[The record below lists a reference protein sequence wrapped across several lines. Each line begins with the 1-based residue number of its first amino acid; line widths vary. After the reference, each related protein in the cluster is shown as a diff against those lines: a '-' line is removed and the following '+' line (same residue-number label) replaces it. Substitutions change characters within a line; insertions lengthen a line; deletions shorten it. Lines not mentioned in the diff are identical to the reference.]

1 MNGSELTPVS
11 LSPRRE
17 AEYEPTR
24 TQRLIWASQR
34 RHHNLP
40 VANMGERVRIRGPLN
55 PSRFVEAFD
64 TVVRQVDVL
73 RSVVNPD
80 GSRIGVLAT
89 PPASTLVLDLPA
101 ADLERW
107 SADRIGQPI
116 DATNCVYDSVLLRH
130 AEDDW
135 TWWIDVHHIAIDAW
149 GAARLAEAVST
160 VYLHDGPPTEADLNA
175 VVSGPFLGSIEATS
189 DGVSERAAEWAEDA
203 RVAGPMAPLTLYG
216 PRGERT
222 TLVDRCP
229 LPQDGW
235 QKSLDGALR
244 GEFRALSPELSLLAL
259 SAMATAIAVR
269 RFDGR
274 SSLVVGVPVHHRSGR
289 WGSTAIGPM
298 MELYP
303 MVITFD
309 DEETHREMFARTV
322 RSVMQVLRRAR
333 PGESPDTPFEVV
345 LNVTTARWDT
355 FAGYPAVRHWMR
367 SGHVEPNHAIR
378 VQIFDEFDPSVEG
391 DHVLRWELDL
401 NQGLST
407 DGSHRALPQHFAAIV
422 KGILDGPDEKAGRIA
437 VVDANERQE
446 LAALNPQPSAR
457 SLARPVHELIR
468 ERLRAAPNEVVVEQ
482 GAVTITSDEFDR
494 RADTLARQLVADGL
508 RLGDP
513 VGIRMGRSI
522 EVLIAVHGVLRAGG
536 RFVFLDPDDPVSR
549 HETIAADAGL
559 FTILDHLPSE
569 EGNSADSAVP
579 IELPTV
585 GLDDGA
591 YILYTSG
598 STGLPKGVP
607 ISHRGLADYLDFA
620 IESYC
625 DPDNP
630 PWVALHS
637 ALVFDLSITSV
648 FLAMMTGGRT
658 VVFDAD
664 PVEALGQISRDD
676 RITFLKGTPSQ
687 LEILT
692 RVADGPLSLDTF
704 VVGGEAFRRP
714 VAERVRTQ
722 CAGPVRIFNE
732 YGPTEAVVG
741 CMIHKYD
748 PERDL
753 NVDVPIG
760 HAAPGSQLVVLDALG
775 EVAPPGVWGELFV
788 HRPGMASGYLNRPE
802 LTEERFGPPPVGT
815 PDRAVLGNH
824 HADLGSTVWY
834 RTGDRVRVERL
845 GVLVF
850 GGRADDQLKVNG
862 IRLEPAEVEAAL
874 VAHPAIDTALVRL
887 WQPIDAVDRSDVRRC
902 DRCGLGVDVPGV
914 EIDALGVCSVCRQ
927 FDEIEP
933 QTREWF
939 RTPTDLDERLEAAR
953 ARRTG
958 DYDCLHLLSGGKD
971 STYALY
977 QLVERGWKVHALTL
991 DNGFISEGAKENV
1004 RRSIA
1009 DLGITH
1015 EFATTDAMNAIF
1027 ADSLNRYSNVCQGCY
1042 KTIYTLAVARAEA
1055 LGIPVIVTGLSRGQ
1069 FFETRL
1075 VPHQFEAGRFD
1086 PTDIDATV
1094 LEARRVYHASE
1105 DAVTELLPEQRVFDD
1120 PTVLDRL
1127 EFLDFYRYVDVPLS
1141 ELYDFLE
1148 NRAPWVR
1155 PADTGRS
1162 TNCLIN
1168 VAGIRVHQ
1176 QERGYH
1182 SYAEPYSWDVRLG
1195 HKTRDEALEELDDLI
1210 DEHEVND
1217 ILGQIGYK
1225 PKTHGVLTAWYQSV
1239 DGVDLDP
1246 DELRRS
1252 LRERLPSH
1260 AIPSAFV
1267 RLDQVPLATSAK
1279 ADPNLLPAPTRFHR
1293 RSGEGVRPET
1303 PTEER
1308 LATIWGEILALDSVG
1323 ITDDFFDL
1331 GGASLDALAVVARID
1346 TEFGTDLPDATV
1358 FRARTIAEL
1367 AELVDEAD
1375 AAEQEVTVELGDGP
1389 LPLSAGEEAM
1399 LLEYRLDPTDTR
1411 YNVTRLYTLDGQDG
1425 PVDVEALER
1434 ALRDVVMH
1442 HAPLHTRFDAERTP
1456 LGPAE
1461 ALKWESLGELS
1472 TEEMDAFADAARRVP
1487 FDLNDGPLVRAH
1499 VATTGPDQTSLLIGT
1514 HHIVIDAGTFDVLWE
1529 QLAARVA
1536 GATLPALPTSYA
1548 AHGELQ
1554 RQQHLR
1560 RGDDRDFW
1568 AERTGSSESSPLR
1581 FDPAVS
1587 EADGYLE
1594 LTSDLT
1600 TADMTSLGH
1609 TPFATALAAAA
1620 AVTATFAGSSS
1631 AQLGVTASAND
1642 RTDTVNVV
1650 GYYLNTLALSLD
1662 LAAAPRFDDLV
1673 TAAARAITDAL
1684 PHRTYP
1690 FASVVRD
1697 ARASGRTVPDVSV
1710 MLAYERL
1717 APPTYPFARAEQRI
1731 LASGTSVSDATF
1743 FVQERGEE
1751 IRLGLE
1757 YRGSV
1762 IGSADAARLLQGF
1775 ADVLRQGVG
1784 SPSTLNVELTRPLRA
1799 ADLHHGSL
1807 PPPATVLERM
1817 LDHVE
1822 QSPTAEAV
1830 IDATGRNLT
1839 YGDFAASVEA
1849 TVVALSN
1856 AMNGAKPRRI
1866 GVAVSRSVD
1875 LVVAIY
1881 AAQFA
1886 GAAYVALDPTLPD
1899 GRLERIAA
1907 AGHLDAVITDDLV
1920 RHGRWAEVAV
1930 GVQIHE
1936 AVPATSAHLRR
1947 RVAALDRD
1955 DDAYVI
1961 FTSGSTGEPRGVAV
1975 THANLAASTA
1985 ARDVWYTERPE
1996 RFLVT
2001 SSPGFDSSVVGLAW
2015 PIATGGAVVVPGD
2028 DDVRNLDRL
2037 AALIKDF
2044 NVSHTLM
2051 VPSLLGALLDRS
2063 PESLATLRVSIVA
2076 GEACPRSVVLR
2087 HFEAVPHVELVNEY
2101 GPTEVTVWA
2110 TAHRLSPSDDPI
2122 PIGRPIPGITARVAS
2137 STGESVPAGVA
2148 GELWLAGGGVTA
2160 GYLTDH
2166 ESTAERFVE
2175 VDGRRWYRTGDLV
2188 RSVDGVLHF
2197 LGRVDDQLNVGGVR
2211 LEPAEVERI
2220 LDAID
2225 GVAASVVVAVGEP
2238 RILVAHL
2245 QTTSEINEVT
2255 LRARVGEHLP
2265 ATAVPRRFIAHSVL
2279 PRTRNGKLDRQAVTQ
2294 LPVPKLAAAPAVL
2307 EGTVVER
2314 TVFEAWNTVLAP
2326 TLIGPNTDFFA
2337 AGGDSLTAVSLV
2349 TRIGVALGRTIPIST
2364 LLAGPS
2370 PAAMIQRLED
2380 DDRSSGPF
2388 TTIRMRPGA
2397 PGGPLVLI
2405 TPAWFDIFGYQALA
2419 KTFSSGTE
2427 VIALNYSPVASE
2439 EPILT
2444 VPQIVTAMEQAL
2456 DEFPSGHR
2464 PVAIL
2469 GWSIGGVVAAE
2480 LATRLLESGRPVDRL
2495 VLIDTMFPTVDRG
2508 QMRVRWSY
2516 RWWTAKSLLHP
2527 EGLVELRSEVWRFIR
2542 QRLPGPIDRAVRW
2555 LTRVS
2560 PAKPDDSPSVASTAP
2575 DSVRAPVG
2583 AIPEEALPFELRPL
2597 GLPVVFYRASGSNPW
2612 HTSKLWRAIAPEF
2625 DEVVVKGR
2633 HRNTNSIM
2641 DADRVGQISADL
2653 EQRLR

>member
-1 MNGSELTPVS
+1 MSDDVSTPVS

-40 VANMGERVRIRGPLN
+40 VANMGERMRIRGPLD
-55 PSRFVEAFD
+55 PSRFVAAFD

-80 GSRIGVLAT
+80 GSLIGVLAA
-89 PPASTLVLDLPA
+89 PPTSTLVLDLPA

-107 SADRIGQPI
+107 SADRISQPI
-116 DATNCVYDSVLLRH
+116 DATTCVYDSVLLRH
-130 AEDDW
+130 ADDDW

-160 VYLHDGPPTEADLNA
+160 AYLHDGSPTTADPGAL
-175 VVSGPFLGSIEATS
+175 VSGPFFESFEATN
-189 DGVSERAAEWAEDA
+189 DGVGERAAEWDEDA
-203 RVAGPMAPLTLYG
+203 RVAGPQAPLTLYG

-222 TLVDRCP
+222 TVVDRCP
-229 LPQDGW
+229 LPRDGW
-235 QKSLDGALR
+235 QESLEEALQ

-259 SAMATAIAVR
+259 SAMATSIAVR

-289 WGSTAIGPM
+289 WGSKAIGPM

-355 FAGYPAVRHWMR
+355 FAGYPAVRNWMR
-367 SGHVEPNHAIR
+367 SGHAEPNHAIR

-391 DHVLRWELDL
+391 DHVLQWELDL

-407 DGSHRALPQHFAAIV
+407 DGSHQALPQHFATIL

-437 VVDANERQE
+437 VVDPHERQA
-446 LAALNPQPSAR
+446 LAALNPQPSPR
-457 SLARPVHELIR
+457 SLTRPVHELIR
-468 ERLRAAPNEVVVEQ
+468 ERLRANPDEVVVEQ
-482 GAVTITSDEFDR
+482 GSATITGDEFDR
-494 RADTLARQLVADGL
+494 QADALAQQLVADGL
-508 RLGDP
+508 RVGDP

-536 RFVFLDPDDPVSR
+536 RFVFLDPDDPVDR
-549 HETIAADAGL
+549 HETIATDAGL
-559 FTILDHLPSE
+559 FAILDHLPSE
-569 EGNSADSAVP
+569 EGNSADTAVP
-579 IELPTV
+579 VELPTV

-598 STGLPKGVP
+598 STGRPKGVP

-620 IESYC
+620 IDSYC
-625 DPDNP
+625 DPENP

-658 VVFDAD
+658 VVFEAD
-664 PVEALGQISRDD
+664 PIQALGQIGRDD

-692 RVADGPLSLDTF
+692 RVADGPLSIDTF

-722 CAGPVRIFNE
+722 CAGSVRIFNE

-741 CMIHKYD
+741 CMIHEYV
-748 PERDL
+748 PEQDFG
-753 NVDVPIG
+753 VDVPIG

-788 HRPGMASGYLNRPE
+788 HRPGMASEYLHRPE
-802 LTEERFGPPPVGT
+802 LSDERFRPLLVRT
-815 PDRAVLGNH
+815 LDREVLGNPR
-824 HADLGSTVWY
+824 ADHDSTVWY

-845 GVLVF
+845 GVLVY
-850 GGRADDQLKVNG
+850 GGREDDQLKVSG

-874 VAHPAIDTALVRL
+874 IAHPAIDTALVRL
-887 WQPIDAVDRSDVRRC
+887 WQPTDAAERSDVRRC
-902 DRCGLGVDVPGV
+902 ERCGLGVDVPGV

-927 FDEIEP
+927 FDEVEP
-933 QTREWF
+933 QTRAWF
-939 RTPTDLDERLEAAR
+939 RTPTDLDERLEAAQ

-977 QLVERGWKVHALTL
+977 QLVDRGWKVHALTL

-1027 ADSLNRYSNVCQGCY
+1027 ADSLDRYSNVCQGCY
-1042 KTIYTLAVARAEA
+1042 KTIYTLAVARAEE

-1094 LEARRVYHASE
+1094 LEARRVYHASD

-1127 EFLDFYRYVDVPLS
+1127 EFLDFYRYVDVSLS

-1195 HKTRDEALEELDDLI
+1195 HKTRHEALEELDDHI

-1217 ILGQIGYK
+1217 ILSQIGYE

-1252 LRERLPSH
+1252 LRDRLPSH

-1267 RLDQVPLATSAK
+1267 RLDQVPLAASAK

-1308 LATIWGEILALDSVG
+1308 LAAIWGEILALDSVG

-1331 GGASLDALAVVARID
+1331 GGASLDALAVIARID
-1346 TEFGTDLPDATV
+1346 AEFGTDLPDATV

-1367 AELVDEAD
+1367 AELVDDAD
-1375 AAEQEVTVELGDGP
+1375 TAEQEVAVELGDGP

-1461 ALKWESLGELS
+1461 ALTWESLGELS
-1472 TEEMDAFADAARRVP
+1472 TEEMDTFADNARRGP
-1487 FDLNDGPLVRAH
+1487 FDLDAGPLVRAH
-1499 VATTGPDQTSLLIGT
+1499 VATTGPDRTSLLIGT

-1560 RGDDRDFW
+1560 RDDDRDFW

-1581 FDPAVS
+1581 FDPAVT

-1594 LTSDLT
+1594 LTSELT
-1600 TADMTSLGH
+1600 TADMASLGH

-1620 AVTATFAGSSS
+1620 AVTATFAGSSC

-1642 RTDTVNVV
+1642 RTDTVDVV

-1662 LAAAPRFDDLV
+1662 IAAAPRFDDLV
-1673 TAAARAITDAL
+1673 AAAAREITDAL
-1684 PHRTYP
+1684 PHRAYP

-1717 APPTYPFARAEQRI
+1717 APPTYPFARVEQRI

-1757 YRGSV
+1757 YRGSA

-1784 SPSTLNVELTRPLRA
+1784 SPSTLTVELTRPLRA

-1807 PPPATVLERM
+1807 PKPATVLERM

-1849 TVVALSN
+1849 TVMALSN
-1856 AMNGAKPRRI
+1856 VMNGAQPRRI

-1947 RVAALDRD
+1947 RVAALTPH

-1985 ARDVWYTERPE
+1985 ARDVWYAERPE

-2015 PIATGGAVVVPGD
+2015 PVATGGAVVVPGD
-2028 DDVRNLDRL
+2028 DDVRDVDRL
-2037 AALIKDF
+2037 AALIEDF

-2063 PESLATLRVSIVA
+2063 PKSLASLRVSIVA
-2076 GEACPRSVVLR
+2076 GESCPRSVVLR

-2110 TAHRLSPSDDPI
+2110 TAHRLSPSDDPV

-2137 STGESVPAGVA
+2137 STGEPVPAGVA
-2148 GELWLAGGGVTA
+2148 GELWLAGEGVTA
-2160 GYLTDH
+2160 GYLADH
-2166 ESTAERFVE
+2166 ASTAERFVE
-2175 VDGRRWYRTGDLV
+2175 ADGRRWYRTGDLV
-2188 RSVDGVLHF
+2188 RAVGGVLRF

-2211 LEPAEVERI
+2211 LEPAEVER
-2220 LDAID
+2220 LLNTMD
-2225 GVAASVVVAVGEP
+2225 GITASAVVAVGDP
-2238 RILVAHL
+2238 PLLVAHL
-2245 QTTSEINEVT
+2245 ETDGPIDEAH
-2255 LRARVGEHLP
+2255 LRGHLGERLA
-2265 ATAVPRRFIAHSVL
+2265 ATAVPRRFVAHPSL
-2279 PRTRNGKLDRQAVTQ
+2279 PRTPNGKLDRQAAAELA
-2294 LPVPKLAAAPAVL
+2294 LPTPLPTPEIRGGTATERAVL
-2307 EGTVVER
+2307 E
-2314 TVFEAWNTVLAP
+2314 AWSTVLAP
-2326 TLIGPNTDFFA
+2326 AQIDLDTDFFA
-2337 AGGDSLTAVSLV
+2337 AGGDSLTAVALV
-2349 TRIGVALGRTIPIST
+2349 TRIGDALGRTIPIST

-2370 PAAMIQRLED
+2370 PTAMVQLLEAG
-2380 DDRSSGPF
+2380 DRSSRPF
-2388 TTIRMRPGA
+2388 TAVRMQSGA
-2397 PGGPLVLI
+2397 PDSPLVLI
-2405 TPAWFDIFGYQALA
+2405 TPAWFSIFGYRDMVEA
-2419 KTFSSGTE
+2419 FSSDIE
-2427 VIALNYSPVASE
+2427 VIALDYNPEASMA
-2439 EPILT
+2439 PILT
-2444 VPQIVTAMEQAL
+2444 VPQIVTAMEPAL
-2456 DEFPSGHR
+2456 DDLPSGNR
-2464 PVAIL
+2464 PVVVL

-2480 LATRLLESGRPVDRL
+2480 LATRLLEAGRPVDRL
-2495 VLIDTMFPTVDRG
+2495 VLVDTVFPTVDRA
-2508 QMRVRWSY
+2508 QWSVRWSY
-2516 RWWTAKSLLHP
+2516 RWWMTKSLLRP
-2527 EGLVELRSEVWRFIR
+2527 EGLGELREEVWRFIR
-2542 QRLPGPIDRAVRW
+2542 RRLPTPIDRAIRW
-2555 LTRVS
+2555 VTR
-2560 PAKPDDSPSVASTAP
+2560 VASTPPDDAAP
-2575 DSVRAPVG
+2575 AAPAQAAVVAAPVG
-2583 AIPEEALPFELRPL
+2583 EVPEQANYFEPRPL
-2597 GLPVVFYRASGSNPW
+2597 ELPVTFYRASGSNPG
-2612 HTSKLWRAIAPEF
+2612 HTSKLWRTITSDF

-2633 HRNTNSIM
+2633 HRTVNSIM
-2641 DADRVGQISADL
+2641 DAGRVGQITADI
-2653 EQRLR
+2653 ERRLR